1 MISSFTIFSAVK
13 KRLDVQ
19 FFKIRVSKKICK
31 LNYPYPDAEKFLFYI
46 LQKDDLN
53 VSINFWFF
61 TKIQAID
68 SYVKKISV

>member
-31 LNYPYPDAEKFLFYI
+31 LNYPYPAEKFLFYI